1 MKALYALFLAGGIAL
16 GAIGVAPSAAASEGN
31 YLHQLAPKLAY
42 LSTEQLL
49 AEGYR
54 VCRYISVGRP
64 SADAIPMVVK
74 DLGISVPAALNIVA
88 AAIEELEC

>member
-1 MKALYALFLAGGIAL
+1 MKALYALFVAGGIAL
-16 GAIGVAPSAAASEGN
+16 GAVGVAPSAAASEGN

-49 AEGYR
+49 TEGYR
-54 VCRYISVGRP
+54 VCRYIGVGRP
-64 SADAIPMVVK
+64 SADAIPIVVK